1 MENEIRM
8 TKLASCAGCGAKVGA
23 GTLAKLLKGLPSV
36 YDERLLVGYD
46 TSDDACVYK
55 ISDELVL
62 VETLDFFPPIVD
74 DPFMFGQIAAANA
87 ISDIYAMG
95 AQPKLALNIMA
106 VSPQMP
112 DEAVREVLR
121 GGYTKAA
128 EAGVIISGGHTI
140 RDPEPKYGLSVTG
153 FAHPDKIRL
162 NCTPRAGDVLILT
175 KALGTGIISTANK
188 ADMVSEETYAKAVAQ
203 MAELNRAG
211 SEIAGKYDVHSITD
225 VTGFGLMGHG
235 FEMAQGSGCTVHIQS
250 GNVPFHPEAWDLA
263 AMGLIPAGAYR
274 NRDFAQKGVTVRG
287 DVSRTMQDL
296 LYDPQTSGG
305 LLMAVD
311 PADAAACLRELRDS
325 IPAAAQV
332 GYVTERQD
340 NWLILE

>member
-112 DEAVREVLR
+112 DEAVREVGMVVEGLNALP
-121 GGYTKAA
+121 AA
-128 EAGVIISGGHTI
+128 LKLGKKYGVELPIIEGVHQIVDLGASPRAVVAQLMR
-140 RDPEPKYGLSVTG
+140 RDPK
-153 FAHPDKIRL
+153 
-162 NCTPRAGDVLILT
+162 
-175 KALGTGIISTANK
+175 
-188 ADMVSEETYAKAVAQ
+188 
-203 MAELNRAG
+203 
-211 SEIAGKYDVHSITD
+211 
-225 VTGFGLMGHG
+225 
-235 FEMAQGSGCTVHIQS
+235 
-250 GNVPFHPEAWDLA
+250 PE
-263 AMGLIPAGAYR
+263 
-274 NRDFAQKGVTVRG
+274 
-287 DVSRTMQDL
+287 
-296 LYDPQTSGG
+296 
-305 LLMAVD
+305 
-311 PADAAACLRELRDS
+311 
-325 IPAAAQV
+325 
-332 GYVTERQD
+332 
-340 NWLILE
+340 NWM

>member
-203 MAELNRAG
+203 IGKLDITGG
-211 SEIAGKYDVHSITD
+211 SAH
-225 VTGFGLMGHG
+225 
-235 FEMAQGSGCTVHIQS
+235 
-250 GNVPFHPEAWDLA
+250 
-263 AMGLIPAGAYR
+263 
-274 NRDFAQKGVTVRG
+274 VRG
-287 DVSRTMQDL
+287 VLNKRAFPHET
-296 LYDPQTSGG
+296 
-305 LLMAVD
+305 
-311 PADAAACLRELRDS
+311 
-325 IPAAAQV
+325 I
-332 GYVTERQD
+332 
-340 NWLILE
+340 